1 MKNRQSSKI
10 MQLIDNIKFLQVNR
24 MSHGVMV
31 DPFLEVKFPSYI
43 ENYWWK
49 KKVLIRSLI

>member
-1 MKNRQSSKI
+1 MILEMKNRQSSKI

-49 KKVLIRSLI
+49 KRF